1 MADSDREVWYELHD
15 LEQRVGRLE
24 DDFVSR
30 TTRSEDRHAR
40 GEAYRWFGGAVITLV
55 SAAALVLSLHLF

>member
-40 GEAYRWFGGAVITLV
+40 GEA
-55 SAAALVLSLHLF
+55 